1 MSEDIIKF
9 IRKRDYRY
17 VRELGKGGCGKTV
30 LLHDDIIDQ
39 YFVCKKFDPSDPG
52 LKEQLFSGFMNEI
65 RLMHQ
70 TFHPNVVRVFGY
82 HVEPQAHLGYILM
95 EHVEGE
101 TIDKFLSLNPDR
113 FESVFRQTVAAF
125 CYLEQNQIL
134 HRDLRYTNILVR
146 NDGVVKI
153 IDLGFGKEVKK
164 NSDFNK
170 SVTLNWAFTPP
181 DDFFQ
186 QTYDFR
192 TEIYF
197 VGKLFLSI
205 MMQES
210 IAHKEILSVLR
221 RMCIDDP
228 TLRITTFAEVQQA
241 LDKSILS
248 APEFSEDEVAAY
260 REFADTV
267 VKVLASIEIST
278 TYVTD
283 PPTLLGKLEKLYENC
298 VLEQSTDGTSVLS
311 CLLKGSYTRFSG
323 RVFSV
328 ESIRDFIHLL
338 KSRDMEGQRII
349 LANLARRLD
358 KVKRYDENEIPF

>member
-1 MSEDIIKF
+1 MSEDIVKF

-30 LLHDDIIDQ
+30 LLHDDVIDQ
-39 YFVCKKFDPSDPG
+39 YFVCKKFEPSDPK
-52 LKEQLFSGFMNEI
+52 LKEQLFPGFMNEI

-82 HVEPQAHLGYILM
+82 HVEPQLHLGYIIM
-95 EHVEGE
+95 ENVEGE
-101 TIDKFLSLNPDR
+101 SIDKFISLNPDS
-113 FESVFRQTVAAF
+113 FESVFRQTIAAF
-125 CYLEQNQIL
+125 CHLEQNRIL

-146 NDGVVKI
+146 NDGVVKV

-197 VGKLFLSI
+197 VGRLFMSI

-210 IAHKEILSVLR
+210 IAQKEFLSVLR
-221 RMCIDDP
+221 KMCVDDP
-228 TLRITTFAEVQQA
+228 ATRIGTFAEVYQA
-241 LDKSILS
+241 LDKSVLS
-248 APEFSEDEVAAY
+248 DPEFNEEEVAAY
-260 REFADTV
+260 REFADNVVEVVSQIDISATYISDPSTV
-267 VKVLASIEIST
+267 
-278 TYVTD
+278 
-283 PPTLLGKLEKLYENC
+283 LGKLEKLYESC
-298 VLEQSTDGTSVLS
+298 ILETSTDCSSVLR
-311 CLLKGSYTRFSG
+311 CLIKGSYISRSNNPFWIDH
-323 RVFSV
+323 
-328 ESIRDFIHLL
+328 IRNFIRLL
-338 KSRDMEGQRII
+338 KSRDAEGQRII
-349 LANLARRLD
+349 LANLVRRLD
-358 KVKRYDENEIPF
+358 KIKRYDENEIPF

>member
-1 MSEDIIKF
+1 MSEDIVKF
-9 IRKRDYRY
+9 IRRRDYRY

-30 LLHDDIIDQ
+30 LLHDDVIDQ
-39 YFVCKKFDPSDPG
+39 YFVCKKFEPSDPK
-52 LKEQLFSGFMNEI
+52 LKEQLFPGFMNEI

-70 TFHPNVVRVFGY
+70 TFHPNVVRVFGH
-82 HVEPQAHLGYILM
+82 HVEPQLHLGYILM

-101 TIDKFLSLNPDR
+101 TIDKFISLNPDS
-113 FESVFRQTVAAF
+113 FESVFRQTTAAF
-125 CYLEQNQIL
+125 CHLEQNRIL

-146 NDGVVKI
+146 NDGVVKV

-197 VGKLFLSI
+197 VGRLFMSI

-210 IAHKEILSVLR
+210 IAQKEILSVLR
-221 RMCIDDP
+221 KMCVDDP
-228 TLRITTFAEVQQA
+228 GARIATFAEVQQA

-248 APEFSEDEVAAY
+248 APEFSEEEVAAY
-260 REFADTV
+260 RDFADTV
-267 VKVLASIEIST
+267 ISALGTIEVSAIYISDPSTVL
-278 TYVTD
+278 
-283 PPTLLGKLEKLYENC
+283 GRLEKLYESC
-298 VLEQSTDGTSVLS
+298 VLEPSTDCTSVLR
-311 CLLKGSYTRFSG
+311 CLIKGSYTRFPDKP
-323 RVFSV
+323 FWV
-328 ESIRDFIHLL
+328 ESIRNFIHLL
-338 KSRDMEGQRII
+338 KSRDTEGQRII